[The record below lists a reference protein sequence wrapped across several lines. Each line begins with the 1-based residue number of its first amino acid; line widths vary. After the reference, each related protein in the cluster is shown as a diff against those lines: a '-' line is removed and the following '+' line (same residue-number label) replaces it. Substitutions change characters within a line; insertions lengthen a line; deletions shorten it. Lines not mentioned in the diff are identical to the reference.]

1 MELSERKKK
10 ILKTII
16 DDYISTAMPV
26 GSKTIAEHMGMSVS
40 SATIRNE
47 MNELESM
54 GYLDQPHT
62 SAGRIPSDKAFRM
75 YVDSLME
82 MAQLTPPEM
91 NFACDYYDERMVQT
105 ESVLRAAAS
114 AISEATDY
122 VSVVMAPRMSTVT
135 VRHIQLVPIT
145 DTSAL
150 VVLVTDAGI
159 IRDTPVSFNAS
170 ITPDQLDDVSKNLNK
185 IFAGRVISAD
195 DLDIHREIM
204 QELQGQRE
212 IFTQVTEILRDH
224 LLTSDGTVTVGGAAR
239 LLNHP
244 EYSDVA
250 KARDMLQLLDS
261 DGQINTV
268 LDSPDG
274 MEFKITIGSENRS
287 EQLKDC
293 SVVTA
298 TYKVGDRSEG
308 TIGVIGPVRMK
319 YDKVIQVLSYMK
331 NSLSEVLGSSGK
343 LLEDN
348 SKEKNH
354 DQEGKE

>member
-26 GSKTIAEHMGMSVS
+26 GSKTIAEHMGMSIS

-122 VSVVMAPRMSTVT
+122 VSVVMAPRLNRVT

-145 DTSAL
+145 STSAL
-150 VVLVTDAGI
+150 VVLVTDVGI
-159 IRDTPVSFNAS
+159 VRDTPVSFNNP
-170 ITPDQLDDVSKNLNK
+170 ITADQLDDVSKNLNK
-185 IFAGRVISAD
+185 IFAGRVLSAD

-224 LLTSDGTVTVGGAAR
+224 LLSADSSFTVGGTAR

-244 EYSDVA
+244 EYDDVD
-250 KARDMLQLLDS
+250 KARSMLSLLDS
-261 DGQINTV
+261 NRQISSVINS
-268 LDSPDG
+268 DDG
-274 MEFKITIGSENRS
+274 MEFKITIGSENQN
-287 EQLKDC
+287 EQFKDC

-331 NSLSEVLGSSGK
+331 DSLAEVLGSSGK
-343 LLEDN
+343 RIDN
-348 SKEKNH
+348 NVKENDH
-354 DQEGKE
+354 EQEG